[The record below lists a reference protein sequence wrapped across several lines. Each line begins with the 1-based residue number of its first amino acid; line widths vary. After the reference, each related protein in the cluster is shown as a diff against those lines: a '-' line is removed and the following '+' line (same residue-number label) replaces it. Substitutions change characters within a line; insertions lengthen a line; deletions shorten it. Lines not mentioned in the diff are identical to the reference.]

1 MDIKIWSD
9 YNDRLGSTKIFKIDL
24 ERVCIEKTADN
35 TQILPKYMNQNK
47 MRAKTP
53 QNKET
58 LEKAKKWVDK
68 PAE

>member
-1 MDIKIWSD
+1 MWSD

-24 ERVCIEKTADN
+24 ERVCIEKTTDN

-47 MRAKTP
+47 TRAKTP

-58 LEKAKKWVDK
+58 LEKAKKEVDK
-68 PAE
+68 SAE

>member
-1 MDIKIWSD
+1 MDIKVWSD

-68 PAE
+68 SAE